1 MRLFLLPI
9 STKRSLIYC
18 QRLNNQLSSKTTY
31 VDKITSRASAT
42 WLKWEKAESGWQK
55 KVTAYGNKLFERI
68 PHEEWGL
75 KSIPPLSRRRE
86 DEELK
91 GGKEVQVQYPGSL
104 IDEEGV
110 KEALKTFAG
119 TERQSF
125 HTKWMWG
132 SIIGMPIS
140 APVALLPV
148 IPNLPFFY
156 LLFRAWSHW
165 KARSGSQHID
175 FLLGR
180 QLVHLTR
187 SSSLDL
193 AYALGRM
200 DASMKTLDLEVKD
213 AVEGDPNSK
222 PGVEPAMEAERML
235 LTQSSG
241 RVIADV
247 VEVPELV
254 EHIQRAVKQVEKAL
268 RGEKGLQE
276 EKQELDKVNKKAKE
290 KAEIKR

>member
-31 VDKITSRASAT
+31 VDKITARASAT

-75 KSIPPLSRRRE
+75 KSIPPLKRRRE

-104 IDEEGV
+104 INEEGV

-140 APVALLPV
+140 APVALLP
-148 IPNLPFFY
+148 
-156 LLFRAWSHW
+156 
-165 KARSGSQHID
+165 
-175 FLLGR
+175 
-180 QLVHLTR
+180 
-187 SSSLDL
+187 
-193 AYALGRM
+193 M
-200 DASMKTLDLEVKD
+200 
-213 AVEGDPNSK
+213 
-222 PGVEPAMEAERML
+222 
-235 LTQSSG
+235 
-241 RVIADV
+241 
-247 VEVPELV
+247 
-254 EHIQRAVKQVEKAL
+254 
-268 RGEKGLQE
+268 
-276 EKQELDKVNKKAKE
+276 
-290 KAEIKR
+290 

>member
-18 QRLNNQLSSKTTY
+18 QRLNNQLSSETTY
-31 VDKITSRASAT
+31 VDKITARASAT

-75 KSIPPLSRRRE
+75 KSVPPLSRRRE

-104 IDEEGV
+104 INEEGV

-119 TERQSF
+119 AERQSF

-156 LLFRAWSHW
+156 LVFRAWSHW
-165 KARSGSQHID
+165 K
-175 FLLGR
+175 GR
-180 QLVHLTR
+180 QLVRLTT
-187 SSSLDL
+187 SSNLDL
-193 AYALGRM
+193 AYAFGRM
-200 DASMKTLDLEVKD
+200 DASMKEIASEVKG
-213 AVEGDPNSK
+213 ALEGSSNIA

-241 RVIADV
+241 RIIADV
-247 VEVPELV
+247 VEVPELE

-268 RGEKGLQE
+268 RGKKELQE
-276 EKQELDKVNKKAKE
+276 EKQELDKVNKEAKE
-290 KAEIKR
+290 EAEIKR

>member
-18 QRLNNQLSSKTTY
+18 QRLNNQLSSETTY
-31 VDKITSRASAT
+31 VDKLTARASAT

-75 KSIPPLSRRRE
+75 KSVPPLSRRRE

-104 IDEEGV
+104 ISEEGV

-156 LLFRAWSHW
+156 LVFRAWSHW

-180 QLVHLTR
+180 QLVHLTT

-200 DASMKTLDLEVKD
+200 DASMKEIESEVKG
-213 AVEGDPNSK
+213 ALEGDSNTL
-222 PGVEPAMEAERML
+222 PGIEPAVEAERML

-241 RVIADV
+241 RIIADV
-247 VEVPELV
+247 VEVPELE
-254 EHIQRAVKQVEKAL
+254 EHVQRAVKQVEKAL
-268 RGEKGLQE
+268 KGKKELQE
-276 EKQELDKVNKKAKE
+276 EKQELDKVNKEAKE
-290 KAEIKR
+290 EAEIKR